1 MKPNTQYRVTPAVVS
16 GVVAGTDDF
25 RSSIDDFVT
34 NDYGK
39 VVASVALAAGNRELA
54 EDGVQNALVKA
65 LAGNKRPTS
74 LAAWVTVVATN
85 EVRQMNRRKAIEHR
99 VVESTPVAEAQ
110 SPPDRAVA
118 IDLENAISSLPNRQ
132 REIAL
137 LFYYLD
143 ISVADIANAM
153 NITQGTVK
161 TQLHR
166 AREALAERLGTTP
179 PDDAGEVAN
188 EH

>member
-1 MKPNTQYRVTPAVVS
+1 M
-16 GVVAGTDDF
+16 AGIDDF
-25 RSSIDDFVT
+25 RTSIDDFVT

-39 VVASVALAAGNRELA
+39 VVATVALASGNRDLA

-65 LAGNKRPTS
+65 LATNKQPTS

-99 VVESTPVAEAQ
+99 VVASGPMTEAETPA
-110 SPPDRAVA
+110 DRAGS
-118 IDLENAISSLPNRQ
+118 IDLENAIESLPNRQ

-143 ISVADIANAM
+143 TSVTDIAKAM
-153 NITQGTVK
+153 NITEGTVK

-166 AREALAERLGTTP
+166 AREALAEQLGTTT
-179 PDDAGEVAN
+179 PDDAQGGDR
-188 EH
+188 